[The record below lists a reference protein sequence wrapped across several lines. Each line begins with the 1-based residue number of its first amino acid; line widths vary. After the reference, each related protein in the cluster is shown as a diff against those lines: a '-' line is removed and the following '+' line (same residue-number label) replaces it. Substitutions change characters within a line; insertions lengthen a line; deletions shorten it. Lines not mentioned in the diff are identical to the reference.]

1 MGSIN
6 TCRFHG
12 NAFDFAFCEP
22 LGDRIQITVSPKAP
36 YVLFGAVWRH
46 ADPMLTCANV
56 DACCIRVTYLKI
68 FGIFAS
74 VTRSWLLWFI
84 LNASFIWGLYDQ
96 THTRLPRFSTG
107 FNTISGMS
115 KPTQRIRCGDG
126 G

>member
-56 DACCIRVTYLKI
+56 DALLHSGDVSQNFRYFCFCYTLVVVMVHSECLLYL
-68 FGIFAS
+68 G
-74 VTRSWLLWFI
+74 FI
-84 LNASFIWGLYDQ
+84 
-96 THTRLPRFSTG
+96 
-107 FNTISGMS
+107 
-115 KPTQRIRCGDG
+115 
-126 G
+126 